1 MERILKKMSFSLIL
15 IRVSNL
21 QKKFE
26 HKTRTNKLRFPK
38 FMLRLIAF
46 LKKKDNDD
54 PKYLKGKVNDGTN
67 DK

>member
-26 HKTRTNKLRFPK
+26 HKTRINKLRFPK
-38 FMLRLIAF
+38 FMLQLIAY
-46 LKKKDNDD
+46 LKKKDNEN
-54 PKYLKGKVNDGTN
+54 PKYLKGKKDG
-67 DK
+67 